1 MTETPADHSSTPA
14 EAGVLDSGM
23 CDAVLAGLRED
34 PKYLPSHYLYDEQ
47 GARLFEQICEL
58 PEYYL
63 TRTELQILREHL
75 PEISR
80 ELGPRVVLVE
90 PGSGSGQKSMLVLEA
105 LVDPVGF
112 VPIDVSGSQLQDL
125 AARVRDRFPGVEVHA
140 ECGDFRGDLELPAF
154 SRAPERRVGFFP
166 GTTLGNFGP
175 EASVHV
181 LEGLGAVVGEGGRVL
196 LGLDLKKATG
206 ILEAAYD
213 DSQGVSRDF
222 ALNYLVRLNRE
233 ANGDFDLNTFGYEAP
248 YDPERGTIVM
258 SLVSLEKQ
266 VIRVCG
272 AEVPL
277 ERGERIRT
285 EFSYKFDLEQVRS
298 LANRAGLD
306 LLRTWTDPE
315 RLFGMFLLGTR

>member
-1 MTETPADHSSTPA
+1 MTNHPADHSSSPGGG
-14 EAGVLDSGM
+14 GVPDPGM

-80 ELGPRVVLVE
+80 ELGPRVLLVE

-112 VPIDVSGSQLQDL
+112 VPVDVSGSQLEDL
-125 AARVRDRFPGVEVHA
+125 AVRVRDRFPGVEVHA
-140 ECGDFRGDLELPAF
+140 ECGDFRRDLELPAF
-154 SRAPERRVGFFP
+154 SRPPDRRVAFFP
-166 GTTLGNFGP
+166 GSTLGNFGL
-175 EASVHV
+175 EAAVQV
-181 LEGLGAVVGEGGRVL
+181 LEGLGAVVGKGGLVL

-213 DSQGVSRDF
+213 DSQGLSRAF

-233 ANGDFDLNTFGYEAP
+233 AKGEFDLNTFSYEAP
-248 YDPERGTIVM
+248 YDPERGAIVM

-272 AEVPL
+272 AEVSL
-277 ERGERIRT
+277 EKGERIRT
-285 EFSYKFDLEQVRS
+285 EFSHKFEPEQVRS
-298 LANRAGLD
+298 LADRAGLD
-306 LLRTWTDPE
+306 LVRTWTDPE